1 LRAILTL
8 TFAFTN
14 AHDDTR
20 YTSQKS
26 IQLYVT
32 TGTANDW
39 FYDTDASSTNCVGTT
54 CYRAYG
60 FTIELRDTG
69 LYVAPPLFVNSD
81 VINCNI
87 ALCYTRLPLLCEC
100 NTCCQHVR
108 RIRFVSR
115 VAFVFC

>member
-1 LRAILTL
+1 MKAPRLVRVARRACLPLAALFCLRAILTL

-39 FYDTDASSTNCVGTT
+39 FYDTDTSSTNCVGTT

-69 LYVAPPLFVNSD
+69 LYVAPL
-81 VINCNI
+81 
-87 ALCYTRLPLLCEC
+87 
-100 NTCCQHVR
+100 
-108 RIRFVSR
+108 
-115 VAFVFC
+115 